1 MSVMVTD
8 RSRFA
13 GAVAGEAVAVAGLPG
28 AGAGAG
34 GVVVAPPVGPGLAGT
49 PTLVGGAAAAD
60 PGVMVR
66 SGAAAD
72 VEAVLPVALVE
83 PGRGGRTV
91 LGAPAA
97 VDGLLVVDVPV
108 PAVAAE
114 PVGAAPVVPVGPGL
128 AGTPT
133 LVGGEAAAGPGV
145 MVRVGAPVDGEAVLP
160 SAPATIDVVVVVD
173 AVPAVGAAPVTAAP
187 VVAVGPGFVGTAT
200 LVGGAATA
208 DPGVMVSVGVPTEGE
223 ALGLGVPV
231 DPGRVGRFV
240 FDGFGVA
247 AGPVVDA
254 GAMEDEGAAA
264 ANVDPGCS
272 SGLALDGMVS
282 VGGR

>member
-34 GVVVAPPVGPGLAGT
+34 GVVVAP
-49 PTLVGGAAAAD
+49 
-60 PGVMVR
+60 
-66 SGAAAD
+66 
-72 VEAVLPVALVE
+72 
-83 PGRGGRTV
+83 
-91 LGAPAA
+91 
-97 VDGLLVVDVPV
+97 
-108 PAVAAE
+108 
-114 PVGAAPVVPVGPGL
+114 PVGPGL

-264 ANVDPGCS
+264 ANVDLGCS
-272 SGLALDGMVS
+272 SWLALDGMVS